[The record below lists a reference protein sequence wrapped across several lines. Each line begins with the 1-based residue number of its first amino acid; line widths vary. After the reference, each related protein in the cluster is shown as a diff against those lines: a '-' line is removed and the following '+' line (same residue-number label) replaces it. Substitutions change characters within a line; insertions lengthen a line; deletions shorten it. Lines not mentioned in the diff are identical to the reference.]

1 MHMFPYKIT
10 GSHKV
15 KRLPMEGMQ
24 NPAFQ
29 GKEYIPRST
38 PLEKG
43 RGWTH
48 AEPTPGEEGGGLPT
62 WSTPTESVQ
71 EQDETRPQEALGTVA
86 GRVEASENAKRDR
99 GKPWPIGQ
107 QNAGPTEIWE
117 GRCPPLT
124 WISVRNIVALTGC
137 LLESVVL
144 TGSLFGWHSMVYV
157 LQVSILR
164 TGHGSMRDL
173 CLVQLVCDNT
183 VNIENY

>member
-1 MHMFPYKIT
+1 
-10 GSHKV
+10 
-15 KRLPMEGMQ
+15 MEGMQ

-38 PLEKG
+38 PLGNG
-43 RGWTH
+43 RGSKH
-48 AEPTPGEEGGGLPT
+48 AEATPGEEGGGLPT
-62 WSTPTESVQ
+62 ESTPTESVQ
-71 EQDETRPQEALGTVA
+71 EQDEPRRQETLDTVA
-86 GRVEASENAKRDR
+86 GRVEASENAKSDR

-124 WISVRNIVALTGC
+124 WITVRNIVALAGC

-157 LQVSILR
+157 LQVSIHL
-164 TGHGSMRDL
+164 TGHGSIRELIVFNSKNEVVRDI
-173 CLVQLVCDNT
+173 Q
-183 VNIENY
+183 